1 MRHLS
6 IKVKTIVY
14 FVGFFTLLT
23 ILNQAILWSLS
34 RQAVFNQSEDEI
46 KEVVGDVTENLIMTI
61 NGPVYI
67 DDDDQEP
74 FIYYVEDIS
83 FVFYQNNTLTYGALP
98 DNEINQLNLNIGNT
112 QTIEITSNNYM
123 IFDTYINENTTM
135 RAIKNISNVDNSV
148 RTILMIAAI
157 LSPLIIFLTG
167 IGGYLILKRSFKPI
181 EDVIETTNHIKN
193 NQDYHLRIPLR
204 ASKDE
209 LYHMTLGINEMLQA
223 TEDVLNREKQF
234 TSNVSHELR
243 TPLSVLRAQLEYLN
257 EKLTQTTFQDDMQPI
272 LKQMQYLEDMVKT
285 ILMLTKLNEQ
295 KVFQV
300 ETVEVYPLV
309 EDLIETL
316 QEDYKE
322 KQIQVNI
329 EGKKDITFQ
338 GDTMLILSLLTNVI
352 SNAIKYNK
360 ENGQVTVSL
369 NQINHQLHIVIKDT
383 GYGISEEDL
392 KHIEEPFYRSDAV
405 RTQHELSLGV
415 GMTIVSNII
424 KYYQGQINIISEL
437 NVGTTVTIIL

>member
-74 FIYYVEDIS
+74 FIYYVEDVS

-424 KYYQGQINIISEL
+424 KYYQGQLNIISEL

>member
-34 RQAVFNQSEDEI
+34 SQIVFNQSEDEI
-46 KEVVGDVTENLIMTI
+46 KEVVSDVSEHLTMTT

-67 DDDDQEP
+67 DEEDQEP
-74 FIYYVEDIS
+74 FIYYIEDVS

-98 DNEINQLNLNIGNT
+98 DDELNQLNVNIGNT
-112 QTIEITSNNYM
+112 QTIETTSNNYM

-135 RAIKNISNVDNSV
+135 RAIKNISGVDNSV
-148 RTILMIAAI
+148 RSILIIAAI
-157 LSPLIIFLTG
+157 LSPLIIALTG

-181 EDVIETTNHIKN
+181 EDVIETTHHIKN

-257 EKLTQTTFQDDMQPI
+257 EKLTQTAYQEDMQPI

-300 ETVEVYPLV
+300 ETIEVYPLL

-322 KQIQVNI
+322 KKIQVNI

-360 ENGQVTVSL
+360 ENGQVNVSL
-369 NQINHQLHIVIKDT
+369 NQINQHLHIVIKDT

-424 KYYQGQINIISEL
+424 KYYQGQLNITSEL

>member
-34 RQAVFNQSEDEI
+34 RQVVFNQSEDEI

-74 FIYYVEDIS
+74 FIYYVEDVS

-424 KYYQGQINIISEL
+424 KYYQGQLNIISEL

>member
-6 IKVKTIVY
+6 IKVKTILY

-23 ILNQAILWSLS
+23 IFNQAILWSLS
-34 RQAVFNQSEDEI
+34 SQVVFNQSEDEI
-46 KEVVGDVTENLIMTI
+46 KEVVSDVTENLTMTT
-61 NGPVYI
+61 NGPVYL
-67 DDDDQEP
+67 DDDEQEP
-74 FIYYVEDIS
+74 FIFYVEDVI

-98 DNEINQLNLNIGNT
+98 DDEINLLNLNIGNT
-112 QTIEITSNNYM
+112 QTIEIASNNYI

-148 RTILMIAAI
+148 RSILIIAAI
-157 LSPLIIFLTG
+157 LSPLIISLTG

-181 EDVIETTNHIKN
+181 EDVIETTNHIKI

-257 EKLTQTTFQDDMQPI
+257 EKLTQTTYQDDMQPI

-300 ETVEVYPLV
+300 ETVEIYPLL

-329 EGKKDITFQ
+329 EGNKDITFQ

-360 ENGQVTVSL
+360 ENGQVNVSL
-369 NQINHQLHIVIKDT
+369 NQINHQLHIIIKDT

-424 KYYQGQINIISEL
+424 KYYQGQLNITSEL

>member
-34 RQAVFNQSEDEI
+34 SQIVFNQSEDEI
-46 KEVVGDVTENLIMTI
+46 KEAVGDVTENLIMTI

-74 FIYYVEDIS
+74 FIYYVEDVS
-83 FVFYQNNTLTYGALP
+83 FVFYLNNTLTFGALP

-112 QTIEITSNNYM
+112 QTIESTSNNYM

-135 RAIKNISNVDNSV
+135 RAIKNISNVDDSV
-148 RTILMIAAI
+148 RSILIIAAI
-157 LSPLIIFLTG
+157 LSPVIISLTG

-209 LYHMTLGINEMLQA
+209 LYHMTLGINDMLQA

-257 EKLTQTTFQDDMQPI
+257 EKLTQTTYQGDMQPI

-300 ETVEVYPLV
+300 ETVEVYPLL
-309 EDLIETL
+309 ENLIETL

-322 KQIQVNI
+322 KKIQVNI
-329 EGKKDITFQ
+329 EGNKDITFQ
-338 GDTMLILSLLTNVI
+338 GDTMLILSLFTNVI

-360 ENGQVTVSL
+360 ENGQVTVFL
-369 NQINHQLHIVIKDT
+369 NQINHQLHIIIKDT

-392 KHIEEPFYRSDAV
+392 KHIEKPFYRSDTV

-424 KYYQGQINIISEL
+424 KYYQGQLNITSVL

>member
-34 RQAVFNQSEDEI
+34 SQIVFNQSEDEI
-46 KEVVGDVTENLIMTI
+46 KEVVSDVSEHLTMTT

-67 DDDDQEP
+67 DEEDQEP
-74 FIYYVEDIS
+74 FIYYIEDVS

-98 DNEINQLNLNIGNT
+98 DDELNQLNVNIGNT
-112 QTIEITSNNYM
+112 QTIETTSNNYM

-135 RAIKNISNVDNSV
+135 RAIKNISGVDNSV
-148 RTILMIAAI
+148 RSILIIAAI
-157 LSPLIIFLTG
+157 LSPLIIALTG

-181 EDVIETTNHIKN
+181 EDVIETTHHIKN

-257 EKLTQTTFQDDMQPI
+257 EKLTQTAYQEDMQPI

-300 ETVEVYPLV
+300 ETIEVYPLL

-322 KQIQVNI
+322 KKIQVNI

-360 ENGQVTVSL
+360 ENGQVNVSL
-369 NQINHQLHIVIKDT
+369 NQINQKLHIVIKDT

-424 KYYQGQINIISEL
+424 KYYQGQLNITSEL